1 MALAETKNRKAH
13 GYLVQGLEW
22 RLRNTNA
29 SNRKARA
36 YFHKAI
42 ACDPGYALAYSDLA
56 RAYYQRRG
64 QGWTVSDSQ
73 SLGRALRTAHKAM
86 ALDPAV
92 APQAL
97 IVVALVEVWW
107 GRYERALAAV
117 ETGLA
122 MAPEAAESHA
132 LLGYV
137 RTWNGEPEAAARN
150 VRKAM
155 RLDPDHPFLFD
166 FFLGHAQFG
175 ARRYRAA
182 ALHLAKGIA
191 GNANYLPGRLYLAAT
206 YGHLG
211 RTTKGG
217 AELAACRRIN
227 RNFSANWLERVVAYR
242 RPADHRHLLRGLKKA
257 GLM

>member
-1 MALAETKNRKAH
+1 MTIEGSKRRKAH
-13 GYLVQGLEW
+13 AHLVKGLEW

-64 QGWTVSDSQ
+64 QGWTVSDSN

-86 ALDPAV
+86 ALDAAV

-97 IVVALVEVWW
+97 IVVALVETWR
-107 GRYERALAAV
+107 GRFERALTAV

-122 MAPEAAESHA
+122 MAPDSAESHA

-137 RTWNGEPEAAARN
+137 RTWNGEPVAAAKH

-155 RLDPDHPFLFD
+155 RLDPDPPFLFD
-166 FFLGHAQFG
+166 FFLGHAMFG
-175 ARRYRAA
+175 ARRYPAA
-182 ALHLAKGIA
+182 ARELGKGVA
-191 GNANYLPGRLYLAAT
+191 GNPNYMPGRLYLAAT

-211 RTTKGG
+211 RAAQGR

-227 RNFSANWLERVVAYR
+227 RSFSPTWLERIVAYR
-242 RPADHRHLLRGLKKA
+242 RPADRRHLLRGLAKA
-257 GLM
+257 GLG